1 MNLNVFEKMTKMR
14 IYVKQKKKEINVTPA
29 PLEQMLQTK
38 IFKFFNMW
46 ESIN

>member
-14 IYVKQKKKEINVTPA
+14 IYVKQKKEINVIPA